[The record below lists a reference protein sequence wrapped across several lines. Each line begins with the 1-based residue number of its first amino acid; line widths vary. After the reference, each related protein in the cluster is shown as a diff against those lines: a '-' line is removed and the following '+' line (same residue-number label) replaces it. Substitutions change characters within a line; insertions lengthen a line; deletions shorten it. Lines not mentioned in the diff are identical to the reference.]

1 MEVRMELLQTDDY
14 VNALQDEGQL
24 LVAVARSAGLDD
36 PVPSC
41 PEWVLRD
48 LLAHIGF
55 VHRWATGY
63 VKDGLTEMVKE
74 PDEEGV
80 LAATVPDDQLVTWV
94 ADGHAALVDALS
106 SAPKDLQCWTFLKAP
121 SPLTFWARRQAHET
135 AVHRV
140 DIQFAA
146 RTKPDAVPSLFAAD
160 GVDELLL
167 GFLARPGSKRYTK
180 VGPGTVSFQATDAE
194 ASWTVKVS
202 GTGLETK
209 RSIDPADLRVRAR
222 AEDIYLLLWGR
233 RPSEGLDL
241 EGEAA
246 LLDDWRGLF
255 RITWS

>member
-1 MEVRMELLQTDDY
+1 MELLGTDEY
-14 VNALQDEGQL
+14 IAALQNEGKL
-24 LVAVARSAGLDD
+24 LVATARSADLDG

-48 LLAHIGF
+48 LLSHIGF

-63 VKDGLTEMVKE
+63 VKDSLTEMVDE

-94 ADGHAALVDALS
+94 ADGHAALVDALW
-106 SAPKDLQCWTFLKAP
+106 SAPDDLRCWTFMTAP

-135 AVHRV
+135 TVHRV
-140 DIQFAA
+140 DAQLAA
-146 RTKPDAVPSLFAAD
+146 GARPDVLSSRFAAD
-160 GVDELLL
+160 GADELLL

-180 VGPGTVSFQATDAE
+180 VGPGTVGFQATDAD

-209 RSIDPADLRVRAR
+209 RGLGPVDLQVRAR

-233 RPSEGLDL
+233 RRPEGLDL

-246 LLDDWRGLF
+246 LLDDWRKLF
-255 RITWS
+255 KVTWS